1 MSGVECDSWR
11 RAMPESRPAADA
23 LATGREAFADEHWA
37 DAYARLAEADRVQPL
52 ALDDLELA
60 AMAAY
65 LVGRDEAS
73 VELQTRAYA
82 EAIRVG
88 DVDRAAR
95 RAFWLGFGL
104 LSRGERTRGGG
115 WLARAARLAHEAG
128 PDSLVHGYL
137 LVPPALVDHEAGDF
151 EAASAAFR
159 EAARVA
165 ARHGDADLETIA
177 RLGLGDALIGLGQVP
192 HGVALL
198 DEAMVAV
205 TAGEVSPIVMGI
217 VYCAVI
223 ETCQR
228 IFDLGRA
235 HEWTAALA
243 GWCDA
248 HPDLVPYRGACLVY
262 RADLMTLHGAWP
274 EALDEVRRASDASQR
289 PSVDPVAGE
298 AAYRRAEL
306 HRLRGEAAE
315 ADEAY
320 RTANRL
326 GRVPQPGLALLRL
339 DQGRV
344 AAAVSA
350 IRRAVDGSTD
360 PAARPRLLDAFVEI
374 ALAAGDVAGAGAA
387 ADELATIAGELEA
400 RVLVALA
407 ARAEGAVLLAEG
419 EVQSG
424 LDELQRSLAAWQ
436 QVEAPYEAARVRVLV
451 AQACHRLGDDDTA
464 DLELDAAERVF
475 RDLGAA
481 PALRRLETLR
491 DRRASGAQTTDRR
504 PDAARAR
511 GPAPAGLGQ
520 DEPRDRHGPRH
531 QREDRRPPRRQHL
544 HQARPLVPLRGDRV
558 RVRARPGGSST

>member
-1 MSGVECDSWR
+1 
-11 RAMPESRPAADA
+11 MPEPGPAGDQ
-23 LATGREAFADEHWA
+23 LAMGREAFAREQWA
-37 DAYARLAEADRVQPL
+37 DAYDRLAEADAARPL

-65 LVGRDEAS
+65 LVGRDEAC
-73 VELQTRAYA
+73 VDLQTRAYA
-82 EAIRVG
+82 EALRGG

-95 RAFWLGFGL
+95 HAFWIGFGL
-104 LSRGERTRGGG
+104 LFRGEPVRGGG
-115 WLARAARLAHEAG
+115 WLARAARHADEAG
-128 PDSLVHGYL
+128 ADSVVHGYL
-137 LVPPALVDHEAGDF
+137 LVPSALGDHAAGNF

-165 ARHGDADLETIA
+165 GNHGDVDLETIA

-192 HGVALL
+192 HGIALL

-217 VYCAVI
+217 VYCAAI

-243 GWCDA
+243 GWCDD

-274 EALDEVRRASDASQR
+274 EALDEVRRASDASSR
-289 PSVDPVAGE
+289 PTADPVTGE
-298 AAYRRAEL
+298 ATYRRAEL

-315 ADEAY
+315 AEAAY
-320 RTANRL
+320 RDANRL
-326 GRVPQPGLALLRL
+326 GRTPQPGLALLRL

-344 AAAVSA
+344 AAAMTA

-360 PAARPRLLDAFVEI
+360 PGARPRLLDALVDI

-387 ADELATIAGELEA
+387 ADELATLASELEA
-400 RVLVALA
+400 PVLVALA

-419 EVQSG
+419 EVKSG

-436 QVEAPYEAARVRVLV
+436 AVEAPYEAARARVLV

-464 DLELDAAERVF
+464 DMELDAADRAF

-481 PALRRLETLR
+481 PALRRLQTLR
-491 DRRASGAQTTDRR
+491 DRRSTAALATVGGLTPRELEVLRQLASGKTNRAI
-504 PDAARAR
+504 AADLVISEKTVAR
-511 GPAPAGLGQ
+511 HVANIFTKLDLSSRSAATAYAYEHDLVAPSA
-520 DEPRDRHGPRH
+520 
-531 QREDRRPPRRQHL
+531 
-544 HQARPLVPLRGDRV
+544 
-558 RVRARPGGSST
+558 

>member
-1 MSGVECDSWR
+1 
-11 RAMPESRPAADA
+11 MPESRPAGDA
-23 LATGREAFADEHWA
+23 LADGRAAFAREAWA
-37 DAYARLAEADRVQPL
+37 DAYARLTEADRAHPL
-52 ALDDLELA
+52 SLDDLELTA
-60 AMAAY
+60 QAAY

-82 EAIRVG
+82 EALREG

-95 RAFWLGFGL
+95 RAFWIGFGL
-104 LSRGERTRGGG
+104 LSRGEPVRGGG
-115 WLARAARLAHEAG
+115 WLARAARHADEAG

-137 LVPPALVDHEAGDF
+137 LVPPALGDHEAGNF

-159 EAARVA
+159 EAARIA
-165 ARHGDADLETIA
+165 GLHADADLATIA

-243 GWCDA
+243 GWCEA

-274 EALDEVRRASDASQR
+274 EALVEARRASDASPR
-289 PSVDPVAGE
+289 PSADPVAGE

-315 ADEAY
+315 AEEAY
-320 RTANRL
+320 RDANRL

-339 DQGRV
+339 DEGRV
-344 AAAVSA
+344 SPAVTA
-350 IRRAVDGSTD
+350 IRRAVDTSTD
-360 PAARPRLLDAFVEI
+360 SAARPRLLDAFVEI
-374 ALAAGDVAGAGAA
+374 ALAAGHVERAGAA
-387 ADELATIAGELEA
+387 ADELATLAAELEA
-400 RVLVALA
+400 PLLVALA
-407 ARAEGAVLLAEG
+407 ARAEGSVLLAEG
-419 EVQSG
+419 EVASG
-424 LDELQRSLAAWQ
+424 LDELQRALAAWQ
-436 QVEAPYEAARVRVLV
+436 AVEAPYEAARVRLLV
-451 AQACHRLGDDDTA
+451 AQACRRLGDDDTA
-464 DLELDAAERVF
+464 DMELDAAGRVF

-481 PALRRLETLR
+481 PALRRLEALR
-491 DRRASGAQTTDRR
+491 DRRAAGAEPTAGGLTPRELEVLR
-504 PDAARAR
+504 LLATGKTNRAIAADLVISEKTVAR
-511 GPAPAGLGQ
+511 HVANIFTKLDLTSRSAATAYAYEHDLVAPSA
-520 DEPRDRHGPRH
+520 
-531 QREDRRPPRRQHL
+531 
-544 HQARPLVPLRGDRV
+544 
-558 RVRARPGGSST
+558 